1 MLREER
7 RMILGEI
14 DSQLGNGIKSEKGQ
28 IYTNISIF
36 SIDIIKI
43 FKSLICHL
51 SDLQRTWRLFW
62 VPTTTVIK
70 VTLPGLPCK
79 NLNEEPVQ
87 LLILKTADIVLASY
101 VTHKELRVIERFNG
115 GNSGSGFIVRPPV
128 SITQNIKSLYFD
140 DYFRY
145 NMYLRNGE

>member
-51 SDLQRTWRLFW
+51 SDLQ
-62 VPTTTVIK
+62 
-70 VTLPGLPCK
+70 K
-79 NLNEEPVQ
+79 NMEV
-87 LLILKTADIVLASY
+87 VL
-101 VTHKELRVIERFNG
+101 
-115 GNSGSGFIVRPPV
+115 GSHHHCNQSHFAWSSV
-128 SITQNIKSLYFD
+128 
-140 DYFRY
+140 
-145 NMYLRNGE
+145 